1 MKKALAAILLLVY
14 FAVTTGFSLSV
25 HYCMDEFESASIG
38 SSGDDVCDNC
48 GMHKADGYSPVLG
61 KYFYQDSVTINNRPD
76 IALLVHFRIRSFKAF
91 VRAENLNTANFIGGF
106 QFNNNNVPAPEYL
119 TPGLIMRF
127 GIYWSF
133 VN

>member
-1 MKKALAAILLLVY
+1 MPLFYTRNRFMYEGNL
-14 FAVTTGFSLSV
+14 GFRNLNIAMGIEARYHSP
-25 HYCMDEFESASIG
+25 Y
-38 SSGDDVCDNC
+38 
-48 GMHKADGYSPVLG
+48 KADGYSPVLP
-61 KYFYQDSVTINNRPD
+61 KFFYQDSVTINNRPD
-76 IALLVHFRIRSFKAF
+76 ISALIHFRIRSFKAF